1 MQTILFQQ
9 FAERMRL
16 QDSLAIEVRRR
27 ILFGKDLRAFREG
40 FTVSRFRSVSRPHPL
55 TDVLKSQL
63 TARMRV
69 ISFVWWF
76 FGHILAQIGTLCL
89 FPCLSKNF
97 EGCETVAGALME
109 EVIEAGRMDSEWA
122 SLRNDLQNL
131 ADFLPFVVIGLGGD
145 DGEWGLTL
153 RN

>member
-1 MQTILFQQ
+1 M
-9 FAERMRL
+9 
-16 QDSLAIEVRRR
+16 
-27 ILFGKDLRAFREG
+27 
-40 FTVSRFRSVSRPHPL
+40 
-55 TDVLKSQL
+55 
-63 TARMRV
+63 
-69 ISFVWWF
+69 WWF

-89 FPCLSKNF
+89 FPRLSKNF
-97 EGCETVAGALME
+97 EGCETVVGALME

-131 ADFLPFVVIGLGGD
+131 ADFQPFVVIGLGGD